1 MARTLILLLVAAA
14 SGAQAHPGHIV
25 DAAGHNHWV
34 GGILLGAAGIA
45 AAVGLLKGRKAKAKA
60 KETSDGESQPA

>member
-1 MARTLILLLVAAA
+1 MRLMTALMILIAGPVA
-14 SGAQAHPGHIV
+14 AHPGHIV

-45 AAVGLLKGRKAKAKA
+45 AAVGLLKGRKAKKKA
-60 KETSDGESQPA
+60 EPDAEAEPA